1 MNSRLLDTDVVDF
14 LVQNEQKSVT
24 DLILKGSPFKDVT
37 PQELAQQLVGR
48 QKSKKKL
55 PTWYASAE
63 VIYPPNLHIEQT
75 SSEFTA
81 AYKSQ
86 LVSGNLLVDS
96 TGGFGVDS
104 VYFAKQIKQV
114 IHCDLN
120 KNLQEI
126 AHHNFRVLGCKN
138 INSHN
143 ANGIQTALQ
152 TSSLDWLYIDP
163 SRRNDTKGK
172 VFFLKDCLPNVPSI
186 QEECLEKVR
195 NILIKT
201 APILDIS
208 VGMAELKNVKEIHI
222 VGVKNEVKELL
233 WVLEKGYN
241 AEPKIIAAN
250 ITAQQTECIQLQLN
264 TEKKACCTLNDVS
277 NYLYEPFASVMKT
290 GAFNWLSEHY
300 QVNKLHVNS
309 HLYTS
314 ENKSYFPGKVFKV
327 QQVLTYNKKE
337 LKQFIGEKVNVVTR
351 NFKLSVAQLR
361 KKYKLKE
368 GEERFLF
375 FTTNLHNQQI
385 VIDCKKVTLN
395 VV

>member
-1 MNSRLLDTDVVDF
+1 MNSRLLDTDVIDF

-24 DLILKGSPFKDVT
+24 DIILKGSPFKDVT

-63 VIYPPNLHIEQT
+63 VIYPPSLNIEQT

-120 KNLQEI
+120 KSLQEI
-126 AHHNFRVLGCKN
+126 AHHNFKVLGCKN
-138 INSHN
+138 ITSYN

-163 SRRNDTKGK
+163 SRRSDTKGK

-186 QEECLEKVR
+186 QDACFEKVS
-195 NILIKT
+195 NLLIKT

-208 VGMAELKNVKEIHI
+208 VGMAELKNVKAIHI

-233 WVLEKGYN
+233 WVLEKGYDS
-241 AEPKIIAAN
+241 EPQITAAN
-250 ITAQQTECIQLQLN
+250 ITSQQTECIQFQLN
-264 TEKKACCTLNDVS
+264 TEKKAQCSLNNVS

-300 QVNKLHVNS
+300 AVS
-309 HLYTS
+309 YTHLTL
-314 ENKSYFPGKVFKV
+314 P
-327 QQVLTYNKKE
+327 T
-337 LKQFIGEKVNVVTR
+337 IC
-351 NFKLSVAQLR
+351 SV
-361 KKYKLKE
+361 
-368 GEERFLF
+368 
-375 FTTNLHNQQI
+375 
-385 VIDCKKVTLN
+385 
-395 VV
+395 